1 MYDYEQAVFISY
13 AWGEENEIIV
23 NQLDQAL
30 HGRGMKIIRDKRDLE
45 YTGSIKNFMERI
57 GTGDCVI
64 VVISDKYLK
73 SPNCMFELVEIA
85 ANKQFEKRIFPVVLA
100 DADIYKIKGKFQY
113 IKHWEDQIKELKE
126 LLKEVDPTNLQD
138 IYDQLNLYDRIR
150 DNISRLTGI
159 LSDMNALTPDMHRHS
174 DFNQL
179 YATIEKRMKE
189 RLATPVARR
198 TYVAEERVEE
208 RQDFEPETILIP
220 EGLFWLGKDP
230 GEGVK
235 DYDTPLHQ
243 ISLPVYR
250 ISKYPVLNREYAAF
264 ITQSGTQVSAPLVGF
279 SGLNPK
285 DGLEDQPVKGVTLED
300 ARAYCNWLSEMTERK
315 YDLPNEAQ
323 LEKTYQGP
331 YGCLDIVED
340 IYLWTCTLWGE
351 DLSPPKYR
359 YPWKNDGRNNPNAN
373 SQIRRVVCRYKKV
386 DGADR
391 PQRAGR
397 SGQFPK
403 KPLSPERY
411 SFRVV
416 MNI

>member
-1 MYDYEQAVFISY
+1 MSDYERAVFISY

-23 NQLDQAL
+23 NQLDEALQA
-30 HGRGMKIIRDKRDLE
+30 RGMKIIRDKRDLD
-45 YTGSIKNFMERI
+45 YTGSIKMFMERI

-73 SPNCMFELVEIA
+73 SPNCMFELVEMA
-85 ANKQFEKRIFPVVLA
+85 GNKQFEKRIFPVVLA

-113 IKHWEDQIKELKE
+113 IKHWEVQIKELKE

-138 IYDQLNLYDRIR
+138 IYEQLNLYDRIR
-150 DNISRLTGI
+150 DNISRVTGI
-159 LSDMNALTPDMHRHS
+159 LSDMNALTPEMHRDS
-174 DFNQL
+174 EFNQL
-179 YATIEKRMKE
+179 YAAIEKRMKE
-189 RLATPVARR
+189 RLATPVP
-198 TYVAEERVEE
+198 VALADEFERE
-208 RQDFEPETILIP
+208 DFEPDTVLIP
-220 EGLFWLGKDP
+220 EGSFWLGSEP

-235 DYDTPLHQ
+235 EHDTPRHQ
-243 ISLPVYR
+243 VSLSVYR

-264 ITQSGTQVSAPLVGF
+264 IQSGTEVSAPLVGF

-300 ARAYCNWLSEMTERK
+300 ASAYCKWLSEMTKRK

-323 LEKTYQGP
+323 LEKAYQGP
-331 YGCLDIVED
+331 YGCLDIVDD
-340 IYLWTCTLWGE
+340 IYLWTCSLWGE

-359 YPWKNDGRNNPNAN
+359 YPWKNDGRNNQNAN
-373 SQIRRVVCRYKKV
+373 SQIRRVVCKYKKV
-386 DGADR
+386 AGADTSYR
-391 PQRAGR
+391 YSR
-397 SGQFPK
+397 SGQYPK

-416 MNI
+416 MNF